1 METELSYLG
10 EVIVKKKYEIARV
23 VHEERLVGVREED
36 LRELKKVENEIINIR
51 ANFIELFGEVLK
63 NSSEKD
69 LAVEKFVK
77 WGKETGAAFCAQ
89 SVPLNEALQDASYYR
104 KSIWKVI
111 KEEVIEHHMSLDI
124 VFEVGGIIDPL
135 LDHAVHSF
143 SLAYVDAYSETFTN
157 TRRSFLELSVPV
169 VPITD
174 TIAILPLVGDIDTE
188 RAKLLMEE
196 ALAKSKELGINNL
209 IIDISGV
216 MIVDTMVANELLK
229 IINALRMLGVE
240 TIFTGIRP
248 EIAQTIVSL
257 GLDLR
262 ELTFMTSLKVALS
275 KLQK

>member
-1 METELSYLG
+1 MKAELSYLG
-10 EVIVKKKYEIARV
+10 EAIVKKKYEIARV
-23 VHEERLVGVREED
+23 VHEERLEGVREED

-51 ANFIELFGEVLK
+51 ANFIELFGEALK
-63 NSSEKD
+63 NRPEKD
-69 LAVEKFVK
+69 GGVDKFSK

-89 SVPLNEALQDASYYR
+89 GVPLNEALQDASYYR
-104 KSIWKVI
+104 RSIWKVI
-111 KEEVIEHHMSLDI
+111 KEEVMEHHMSLDI

-143 SLAYVDAYSETFTN
+143 SLAYVDSYSETFNN

-169 VPITD
+169 VPLTD

-229 IINALRMLGVE
+229 IINALRLLGVE

-262 ELTFMTSLKVALS
+262 ELTFMKSLKVALS

>member
-23 VHEERLVGVREED
+23 VHDTRLIGLSEEE
-36 LRELKKVENEIINIR
+36 LREVKKVENEIINIR
-51 ANFIELFGEVLK
+51 ANFIELFGDVLK
-63 NSSEKD
+63 KCSEKD
-69 LAVEKFVK
+69 AAVDKFTK
-77 WGKETGAAFCAQ
+77 WGKETGTAFCIQ
-89 SVPLNEALQDASYYR
+89 GVPLNEALKDAAYYR
-104 KSIWKVI
+104 KYIWNVI
-111 KEEVIEHHMSLDI
+111 KEEIVEHNMSLDV
-124 VFEVGGIIDPL
+124 VFEVGAIIDPL

-143 SLAYVDAYSETFTN
+143 SLAYVDAYAETFNN
-157 TRRSFLELSVPV
+157 TRKSFLELSVPV

-174 TIAILPLVGDIDTE
+174 KIAILPLVGDIDTE

-196 ALAKSKELGINNL
+196 ALTKSKELGIKNL

-216 MIVDTMVANELLK
+216 MIVDTMVANELIK
-229 IINALRMLGVE
+229 IINALKLLGVE

-257 GLDLR
+257 GLNLG
-262 ELTFMTSLKVALS
+262 ELTFMKSLKVALS